1 VNERERVQ
9 MRTSADDAEYA
20 VLGGGRVCTAA
31 VHTYRDKGGVIV
43 SVAGVV
49 Q

>member
-1 VNERERVQ
+1 M
-9 MRTSADDAEYA
+9 MRNNVSAAPS
-20 VLGGGRVCTAA
+20 VRL
-31 VHTYRDKGGVIV
+31 HTYRDKGTVIV

>member
-1 VNERERVQ
+1 MNESERVRM
-9 MRTSADDAEYA
+9 MRNNVSAAPS
-20 VLGGGRVCTAA
+20 VRL
-31 VHTYRDKGGVIV
+31 HTYRDKGTVIV

>member
-1 VNERERVQ
+1 MNERERVR
-9 MRTSADDAEYA
+9 MRTSADDAKYRA
-20 VLGGGRVCTAA
+20 GAA
-31 VHTYRDKGGVIV
+31 AAPSVRLHTYRDKGTVIV